1 MRKLGLKKKEKKDEV
16 QKTETKDYEQTNKI
30 EEEIKP
36 SVIVKQ
42 NENIVK
48 NDKKQESKNDDKN
61 QKDEIDFSQ
70 VLIKREALKKKYN
83 EIEEFN

>member
-42 NENIVK
+42 NEIIVK

>member
-16 QKTETKDYEQTNKI
+16 QKTETKDDDQTNKI

-36 SVIVKQ
+36 IVNVKQ
-42 NENIVK
+42 NENNVK

>member
-1 MRKLGLKKKEKKDEV
+1 
-16 QKTETKDYEQTNKI
+16 
-30 EEEIKP
+30 
-36 SVIVKQ
+36 VKQ
-42 NENIVK
+42 NENNVK